1 MKPSSGINSCSRN
14 SRLTFLLYSKKKKAR
29 KKPGLFLFRSTLLP
43 AAGDHPHLKRPGVG
57 PQPELDTVS
66 MLLDPPQENVDTTRW
81 GLVAP
86 HLGHTIFKSL
96 SDAPWII
103 SN

>member
-1 MKPSSGINSCSRN
+1 
-14 SRLTFLLYSKKKKAR
+14 LLYTKKKKAR
-29 KKPGLFLFRSTLLP
+29 FFPGLFLFRSTLLP
-43 AAGDHPHLKRPGVG
+43 AAAVHPHLKRPGVG
-57 PQPELDTVS
+57 PQLELDTVS

-81 GLVAP
+81 GLAAP
-86 HLGHTIFKSL
+86 HLGQAIFKSL